1 MVVRTMTRIEAWEC
15 DHSQMTECCDGCG
28 HFSCPCG
35 IYWDEGAEGH
45 FTLFDE
51 YDPSV
56 FDGYEDM
63 AMTG

>member
-1 MVVRTMTRIEAWEC
+1 
-15 DHSQMTECCDGCG
+15 MTECCDGCG